1 MDLKDRIALARK
13 QAGLSQEQL
22 GEKLGVSR
30 QAVSKWESGQANP
43 DVAYVTE
50 MCRLFGVSSD
60 WLLMGLDEGDQ
71 GSPAACP
78 GCGGIVTP
86 LDRFC
91 PKCGQPLTSGQENSG
106 YTLLLAD
113 SGEFGYQTYLAVS
126 RLSGRPYARKG
137 SPWSK
142 PLNDEEVRP
151 IVNEAPVILCRGLTF
166 DEVQDAVE
174 LFKDSSGRLK
184 VFRDRDGDTPQELLH
199 TTALPNNTFLPHEK
213 SGMTFG
219 LTVLAV
225 IVGVVAG
232 ILLLSFL

>member
-1 MDLKDRIALARK
+1 MEYISIYILISEGISMDLKDRIALARK

-126 RLSGRPYARKG
+126 RLSGRPYAREG
-137 SPWSK
+137 F
-142 PLNDEEVRP
+142 PL
-151 IVNEAPVILCRGLTF
+151 
-166 DEVQDAVE
+166 VQAVE
-174 LFKDSSGRLK
+174 RRGGAPHCQRSSRYP
-184 VFRDRDGDTPQELLH
+184 V
-199 TTALPNNTFLPHEK
+199 
-213 SGMTFG
+213 SGAH
-219 LTVLAV
+219 L
-225 IVGVVAG
+225 
-232 ILLLSFL
+232 